1 VERQPTAP
9 PSGLSDNRVGPP
21 SLRDTLV
28 SVSIPYYHIDS
39 FADEL
44 FAGNPAGV
52 CFVPAFPAKEVMQ
65 KIAAENRHSETAF
78 VVARPDGD
86 FDLRW
91 FTPVVEDDLC
101 GHATLASAYALS
113 LRGHDTWPVR
123 FYTVSGLLTVDRDR
137 ERHDTDRRD
146 QERRDLKRHNHARF
160 EMDFP
165 ARPPASC
172 EVPAGLLSTLG
183 LKSAE
188 VLRDP
193 RDFLVVVNH
202 AGIVR
207 DLKPDIAALAKIDMG
222 VGGGAIVTAAGEND
236 VDYVCRF
243 FAPSEGIDEDPA
255 TGSIHCS
262 LVPYWAG
269 RTGKQTFRVRQLSP
283 RGAQMWCA
291 LLGPRVKI
299 AGETKLYLQGTINI

>member
-1 VERQPTAP
+1 
-9 PSGLSDNRVGPP
+9 
-21 SLRDTLV
+21 LV

-91 FTPVVEDDLC
+91 FTPVAEDTLC
-101 GHATLASAYALS
+101 GHATMASAYALS

-123 FYTVSGLLTVDRDR
+123 FHTLSGLLTVDYDH
-137 ERHDTDRRD
+137 EHRD
-146 QERRDLKRHNHARF
+146 QERHDNDCDRARF

-165 ARPPASC
+165 VRPPVSC
-172 EVPAGLLSTLG
+172 DVPAGLLSALG
-183 LKSAE
+183 LETAE

-202 AGIVR
+202 AEIVR
-207 DLKPDIAALAKIDMG
+207 NLKPDIAALAKIDLG
-222 VGGGAIVTAAGEND
+222 IDGGAIVTAAGEND

-269 RTGKQTFRVRQLSP
+269 RTGKQTFRVRQLSL
-283 RGAQMWCA
+283 RGAQMLCT
-291 LLGPRVKI
+291 LLGSRVKI
-299 AGETKLYLQGTINI
+299 AGEAKLYLQGTINI

>member
-1 VERQPTAP
+1 LLSERESYGVPIGAFLP
-9 PSGLSDNRVGPP
+9 
-21 SLRDTLV
+21 RDTLV
-28 SVSIPYYHIDS
+28 NVSIPYYHIDS

-78 VVARPDGD
+78 VVARADGD

-91 FTPVVEDDLC
+91 FTPVAEDALC

-123 FYTVSGLLTVDRDR
+123 FHTPSGLLTVDRDH
-137 ERHDTDRRD
+137 E
-146 QERRDLKRHNHARF
+146 HANRSGF

-165 ARPPASC
+165 SRPPVPC
-172 EVPAGLLSTLG
+172 EIPAGLLSALG
-183 LKSAE
+183 LESAE
-188 VLRDP
+188 VLCDP
-193 RDFLVVVNH
+193 RDFLVVVHH
-202 AGIVR
+202 AEIVR
-207 DLKPDIAALAKIDMG
+207 HLKPDIAALAKIDLG
-222 VGGGAIVTAAGEND
+222 IGGGAIVTAAGEND

-255 TGSIHCS
+255 TGSIQCS
-262 LVPYWAG
+262 LVPYWSG
-269 RTGKQTFRVRQLSP
+269 HTGKQTFRVRQLSP
-283 RGAQMWCA
+283 RGAQMWCT
-291 LLGPRVKI
+291 LLCSRVKI
-299 AGETKLYLQGTINI
+299 VGEAKLYLQGTINI